1 MKKCDLHIHSNISD
15 GRLTPEEIVEI
26 AVKKGLSAIS
36 ITDHDAVDAID
47 IAKKAIGDRNIELVP
62 GIEFSA
68 NFSGSNGIEEIHVLG
83 YYLNYKSKILKEV
96 LDEMASS
103 RLNRAIKIV
112 ENLKNIG
119 IDIPYSEVIAASG
132 NKITGRPH
140 IADVMVAHGYVPDRM
155 EAFKKYLIKGKPG
168 YCGRYKLEFSEIVKL
183 IKSMGGIPVLA
194 HPGIIENQSDIGPLI
209 EQGIMGLEVY
219 HGKNSTSDIHKL
231 IQIAQ
236 ARNLL
241 ITGGSD
247 CHGPSKGHPLV
258 LGSITVEYKYLLQ
271 LKAAAIKMEGNIK

>member
-1 MKKCDLHIHSNISD
+1 MKYCDLHIHSNISD
-15 GRLTPEEIVEI
+15 GSLTPEEIVEI

-36 ITDHDAVDAID
+36 ITDHDSVDAID
-47 IAKKAIGDRNIELVP
+47 IAKKAIGNRSLELVP

-68 NFSGSNGIEEIHVLG
+68 IFTGSKCVEEIHVLG

-96 LDEMASS
+96 LDEMVHS
-103 RLNRAIKIV
+103 RKNRAINIV

-119 IDIPYSEVIAASG
+119 IDIPMSEVVAASG

-140 IADVMVAHGYVPDRM
+140 IADVMVAHGYVADRM
-155 EAFKKYLIKGKPG
+155 EAFKKYLVKGKPG
-168 YCGRYKLEFSEIVKL
+168 YCIRYKLEFSEIVKL

-219 HGKNSTSDIHKL
+219 HGKNSASDIHKL

-258 LGSITVEYKYLLQ
+258 IGNHTVEYKYLLQ
-271 LKAAAIKMEGNIK
+271 LKAAALKNGGNIK

>member
-1 MKKCDLHIHSNISD
+1 MKYCDLHIHSNISD

-26 AVKKGLSAIS
+26 AIEKGLSAIS

-47 IAKKAIGDRNIELVP
+47 IAKEAIGNRSIELVP

-68 NFSGSNGIEEIHVLG
+68 KFTGSKGVEEIHVLG
-83 YYLNYKSKILKEV
+83 YYFNHKSKILKEV

-103 RLNRAIKIV
+103 RKNRAIKIV

-119 IDIPYSEVIAASG
+119 IDIPFSEVLAASG

-140 IADVMVAHGYVPDRM
+140 IADVMVAHGYVGDRM

-168 YCGRYKLEFSEIVKL
+168 YCERYKLEFSEIVKL

-219 HGKNSTSDIHKL
+219 HGKNTASDIHKL
-231 IQIAQ
+231 LQIAQ

-258 LGSITVEYKYLLQ
+258 LGNITVEYKYLLQ
-271 LKAAAIKMEGNIK
+271 LKAAAKKMEEI

>member
-1 MKKCDLHIHSNISD
+1 MKYCDLHIHSNISD
-15 GRLTPEEIVEI
+15 GRLAPEEIVEI

-68 NFSGSNGIEEIHVLG
+68 NFIGSEGIEEIHVLG

-119 IDIPYSEVIAASG
+119 INIPYSEVVAASG
-132 NKITGRPH
+132 NKIIGRPH
-140 IADVMVAHGYVPDRM
+140 IADVMVTHGYAADRM

-168 YCGRYKLEFSEIVKL
+168 YCGRYKLEFSEIVNL
-183 IKSMGGIPVLA
+183 IKSIGGIPVLA

-209 EQGIMGLEVY
+209 DQGIMGLEVY
-219 HGKNSTSDIHKL
+219 HGKNTASDVHKL
-231 IQIAQ
+231 IRIAQ
-236 ARNLL
+236 TRNLL

-247 CHGPSKGHPLV
+247 CHGPSKGHPIV
-258 LGSITVEYKYLLQ
+258 LGNITVEYKYLLQ
-271 LKAAAIKMEGNIK
+271 LKAAAMKMEGNIK